1 MMSNYPRKIADVV
14 TINDGFFSHIPFNF
28 PEDITKVSL
37 DFQFYTRFSQKNTA
51 PVIDLLL
58 DDDVSRLTSAQL
70 DLIGTAIWQTY
81 NRKWLKQLA
90 VYSIQY
96 NPIYNYKDEYHETN
110 EKTKSLDSSLTWS
123 EDGSLTLEKSS
134 TRTRTDTTDGTVT
147 RTDDL
152 SEQRSKGTSTT
163 TTRTDNLTELETH
176 NLTDL
181 ETRNTTETETR
192 NLSESIDSSATNSV
206 YGFNSSAAVGNTED
220 DSDSSKS
227 NTGTLTTTNT
237 GTVNNGKT
245 GTLTTANTG
254 TQQVVSGNSGS
265 DTIANTGTQTTVTDS
280 DTTSS
285 DAIMSTDTTSSSKS
299 GVKTND
305 DDVSEEGS
313 RDYEH
318 IGNIGN
324 HTSQRLINE
333 EIELWRWNFVEEILE
348 DVKEFTTIPVY
359 LY

>member
-1 MMSNYPRKIADVV
+1 MRDPRKIADVV
-14 TINDGFFSHIPFNF
+14 TINDGFFSHIPFTF
-28 PEDITKVSL
+28 PEDITKQFL

-58 DDDVSRLTSAQL
+58 DDDVSRLTSLQL
-70 DLIGTAIWQTY
+70 DLIGSAIWQTY
-81 NRKWLKQLA
+81 NRKWAKQLA
-90 VYSIQY
+90 VYSIEY

-110 EKTKSLDSSLTWS
+110 EKIKSGESSLAWT
-123 EDGSLTLEKSS
+123 EDGESTLEKLSS
-134 TRTRTDTTDGTVT
+134 RTRTDSTDATVT
-147 RTDDL
+147 RTDNL
-152 SEQRSKGTSTT
+152 SEQHTKGTSTT
-163 TTRTDNLTELETH
+163 STRTDNLTELETH

-181 ETRNTTETETR
+181 ETRNTTEQETR
-192 NLSESIDSSATNSV
+192 NLSEHVGASASNSV
-206 YGFNSSAAVGNTED
+206 YGFNSSDAVGNTED
-220 DSDSSKS
+220 DSDSSKTD
-227 NTGTLTTTNT
+227 TGTVTTTNT

-254 TQQVVSGNSGS
+254 TQQVVTGNSGS
-265 DTIANTGTQTTVTDS
+265 DTTTNSGTQTTVTDS
-280 DTTSS
+280 DTSSS
-285 DAIMSTDTTSSSKS
+285 DALTGTDTTTSSKS
-299 GVKTND
+299 GIKTNA

-318 IGNIGN
+318 LGNIGN

-359 LY
+359 LC

>member
-1 MMSNYPRKIADVV
+1 MQNPRKIKDVI
-14 TINDGFFSHIPFNF
+14 TIADGFFSHIPFNF

-51 PVIDLLL
+51 PVVDLLL
-58 DDDVSRLTSAQL
+58 DDDVSQLTSAQL

-81 NRKWLKQLA
+81 NRKWAKQLA

-110 EKTKSLDSSLTWS
+110 ELIKTGEGSSVWI
-123 EDGSLTLEKSS
+123 EDGESTLERLSE
-134 TRTRTDTTDGTVT
+134 RTKTDSADATVT
-147 RTDDL
+147 RTDNL
-152 SEQRSKGTSTT
+152 SESYTKGTSTT
-163 TTRTDNLTELETH
+163 STRTDNLTELETH
-176 NLTDL
+176 NLTNL

-192 NLSESIDSSATNSV
+192 NLSESIDTSANNSV
-206 YGFNSSAAVGNTED
+206 YGFNSSDAVGNTED
-220 DSDSSKS
+220 DSDSSKTD
-227 NTGTLTTTNT
+227 TGTVSTTNT
-237 GTVNNGKT
+237 GTVNNGNT

-254 TQQVVSGNSGS
+254 TQQVVTGNSGS
-265 DTIANTGTQTTVTDS
+265 DTTTNSGTQTTVTDS
-280 DTTSS
+280 DTSSS
-285 DAIMSTDTTSSSKS
+285 DALTGTDTTTSSKS
-299 GVKTND
+299 GIKTNAD
-305 DDVSEEGS
+305 DASEEGS

-318 IGNIGN
+318 LGNIGN